1 MVFHKSLSWRMRGR
15 KGRDGSRER
24 DRNYQEMTL
33 TAWTTTSCLQSFTTS
48 QPDRFPPQITSPTS
62 KIFNG
67 QRAVKGR
74 MQDGICSLLSLLSLP
89 SPLTTDSKMNSVFNR
104 FYGFHFFN
112 ANRTLPTYT
121 YPSLF
126 FFLLMPL
133 PILNLRTSEIHLFYN
148 LSVNSLIYLSNPLS
162 FSPFWLLLFSFHNFR
177 SQKGLEKDWIRN
189 QINKRELNF
198 SKNTIINPSNLL
210 FHFPF
215 RRLLLGFIL
224 YF

>member
-148 LSVNSLIYLSNPLS
+148 LQFFYWHFLEILWLFIFLILYLQNLRDGS
-162 FSPFWLLLFSFHNFR
+162 FCSLLFELLCWR
-177 SQKGLEKDWIRN
+177 GRR
-189 QINKRELNF
+189 RERENE
-198 SKNTIINPSNLL
+198 SCTTNPPTRQSYP
-210 FHFPF
+210 H
-215 RRLLLGFIL
+215 
-224 YF
+224 